1 MSHPNIICNVHEPLN
16 YSLNMGKGET
26 IGGALGGILGY
37 FLGRIF
43 LANQFISLYSRE
55 NGNLNDE
62 QLDAL
67 RTNFLDSY
75 IWSDYGSALLTH
87 VILAICIGV
96 IVGSL
101 VEFAICKLKKSPN
114 FSLFGTTEE
123 GTVNQSELS
132 SD

>member
-43 LANQFISLYSRE
+43 LLNQFIDAY
-55 NGNLNDE
+55 LNDSGTLTDE
-62 QLDAL
+62 QLEIL
-67 RTNFLDSY
+67 RNNFMDEYL
-75 IWSDYGSALLTH
+75 WATYGAAVLTH

-101 VEFAICKLKKSPN
+101 VEFTICKLKKSKN